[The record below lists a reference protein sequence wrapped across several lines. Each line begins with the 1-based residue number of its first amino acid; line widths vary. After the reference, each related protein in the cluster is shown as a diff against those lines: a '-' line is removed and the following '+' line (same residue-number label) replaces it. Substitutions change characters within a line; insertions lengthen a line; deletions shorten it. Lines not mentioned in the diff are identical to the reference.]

1 MNERRLQSWPVLGF
15 GLGLA
20 FVLFG
25 VTFRGPRRRFWQQ
38 MTRTG
43 LLLGGLALATE
54 PHLRRTRIR
63 PADVAAGVA
72 SAGVLYVI
80 FQIGDRLTR
89 LVLPQGG
96 SEIEAIYSLKKLRPR
111 PELMARLGLIIG
123 PAEEFFWRGFVQ
135 ERLMRHFG
143 RLRGTILGVAAYGG
157 VHLVSGNITLIG
169 AASIAGAFWG
179 GLFGLGLPL
188 GALIVSHIVWDI
200 VIFLIAPTMELSDE
214 ASS

>member
-1 MNERRLQSWPVLGF
+1 MNDRRRQSLPLLGV

-25 VTFRGPRRRFWQQ
+25 FTFRGPRRHFWQQ

-43 LLLGGLALATE
+43 LLLGGLALASE
-54 PHLRRTRIR
+54 PDLRRTRIR
-63 PADVAAGVA
+63 AADVAAGLA

-89 LVLPQGG
+89 LLLPKGG
-96 SEIEAIYSLKKLRPR
+96 SEIEAIYSLKQLRPR
-111 PELMARLGLIIG
+111 PELMARLGFIIG
-123 PAEEFFWRGFVQ
+123 PAEELFWRGFVQ

-143 RLRGTILGVAAYGG
+143 RLKGTLLGTAAYGG
-157 VHLVSGNITLIG
+157 VHLVSGNFTLIG

-179 GLFGLGLPL
+179 GLFGLGMPL

-200 VIFLIAPTMELSDE
+200 VIFLIAPTMRLSEE
-214 ASS
+214 ATT

>member
-1 MNERRLQSWPVLGF
+1 MSERRQSLSLLGV

-25 VTFRGPRRRFWQQ
+25 FTFRGPRQRFWQQ

-54 PHLRRTRIR
+54 PELRRTRIR
-63 PADVAAGVA
+63 PGDIAAGLA

-89 LVLPQGG
+89 LILPQGG
-96 SEIEAIYSLKKLRPR
+96 AEIEAIYSLKKLRPR
-111 PELMARLGLIIG
+111 PELMARLGCIIG
-123 PAEEFFWRGFVQ
+123 PAEELFWRGFVQ
-135 ERLMRHFG
+135 ERLMHHFG
-143 RLRGTILGVAAYGG
+143 RLKGTILGATAYGG
-157 VHLVSGNITLIG
+157 AHLVSGNLTLIG

-179 GLFGLGLPL
+179 GLFGLGMPL

-200 VIFLIAPTMELSDE
+200 VIFLIAPTAPLSEE
-214 ASS
+214 AAT

>member
-1 MNERRLQSWPVLGF
+1 MSEQRQSLSLLGL

-25 VTFRGPRRRFWQQ
+25 FTFRGPRHRFWQQ

-54 PHLRRTRIR
+54 PELRRTRIR
-63 PADVAAGVA
+63 PGDIAAGLA
-72 SAGVLYVI
+72 SAGLLYVI

-89 LVLPQGG
+89 LLLPQGG
-96 SEIEAIYSLKKLRPR
+96 AEIEAIYSLKRLRPR
-111 PELMARLGLIIG
+111 PELMARLGFIIG
-123 PAEEFFWRGFVQ
+123 PAEELFWRGFVQ
-135 ERLMRHFG
+135 ERLMHHYG
-143 RLRGTILGVAAYGG
+143 RFKGTILGTAAYGG
-157 VHLVSGNITLIG
+157 AHLVSGNLTLIG

-179 GLFGLGLPL
+179 GLFGLGMPL

-200 VIFLIAPTMELSDE
+200 VIFLIAPTAPLAEES
-214 ASS
+214 AT

>member
-1 MNERRLQSWPVLGF
+1 MNDRRLQSPPLLGI

-25 VTFRGPRRRFWQQ
+25 FTFRGPRRHFCQQ

-43 LLLGGLALATE
+43 LLLGGLALASE
-54 PHLRRTRIR
+54 PDLRRTRIR
-63 PADVAAGVA
+63 AADVAAGLA

-89 LVLPQGG
+89 LLLPKGG
-96 SEIEAIYSLKKLRPR
+96 SEIEAIYSLKQLRPR
-111 PELMARLGLIIG
+111 PELMARLGFIIG
-123 PAEEFFWRGFVQ
+123 PAEELFWRGFVQ

-143 RLRGTILGVAAYGG
+143 RLKGTLLGTAAYGG
-157 VHLVSGNITLIG
+157 VHLVSGNFTLIG

-179 GLFGLGLPL
+179 GLFGLGMPL

-200 VIFLIAPTMELSDE
+200 VIFLIAPTMRLSEE
-214 ASS
+214 ATT